1 MSFFRT
7 ILIVFL
13 QLLCSSSF
21 VLSSLPQ
28 NNSSPNPYLTSTTL
42 FLQNYQKM
50 VQNFKVFMYYQPN
63 ININTN
69 TTQFS
74 FKTEQESLF
83 YSSLQNSSY
92 LTQHPEQAHLFFLPF
107 SSNTSTRSLA
117 RHISRIRNDFP
128 YWNRSLGADHFY
140 LSCDG
145 ISHVNERNI
154 VELKKNAV
162 QIACFPTRHR
172 SFIPHKDITLPP
184 STNPHAPVKFGGSEF
199 CVVDYQNDDVLSVG
213 EALRLGCVPVVVTEE
228 AVNDMPFMDVLR
240 WREMA
245 AFVKSGVK
253 IETDTWR
260 EKKENM
266 RRLGVVGSKHLRW
279 NRPAQP
285 FDAFNTVMYQLWLR
299 RHTVRYESVQS
310 S

>member
-1 MSFFRT
+1 MLFLRT

-13 QLLCSSSF
+13 QLLLCPSSF

-28 NNSSPNPYLTSTTL
+28 NNSSSPNPYLTSTTL

-50 VQNFKVFMYYQPN
+50 VQNFKVFMYQP
-63 ININTN
+63 N

-107 SSNTSTRSLA
+107 SSDTSTRSLA
-117 RHISRIRNDFP
+117 RLISRIRNDFP

-145 ISHVNERNI
+145 IPHVNDRNN

-172 SFIPHKDITLPP
+172 SLIPHKDITLPP
-184 STNPHAPVKFGGSEF
+184 ITNPHAPVKLSNEEF
-199 CVVDYQNDDVLSVG
+199 CVVDYQNDDVLWLG
-213 EALRLGCVPVVVTEE
+213 EALRLGCVPVVVAEG

-240 WREMA
+240 WRDMA
-245 AFVKSGVK
+245 VFVKSGGK

-260 EKKENM
+260 ERKENG
-266 RRLGVVGSKHLRW
+266 LVGSKHLRW

-285 FDAFNTVMYQLWLR
+285 LDAFNTVMYQLWLR
-299 RHTVRYESVQS
+299 RHSVRYESVQS

>member
-1 MSFFRT
+1 MLFFRT
-7 ILIVFL
+7 IIIVFL
-13 QLLCSSSF
+13 RLLCSSKF

-28 NNSSPNPYLTSTTL
+28 NNSSPNPYYLTSTTL

-50 VQNFKVFMYYQPN
+50 IQNFKVFTYQPN
-63 ININTN
+63 I
-69 TTQFS
+69 TQFS

-107 SSNTSTRSLA
+107 SSDTSTRSLA

-145 ISHVNERNI
+145 ISHVNDRNI

-162 QIACFPTRHR
+162 QIACFPTRNR
-172 SFIPHKDITLPP
+172 SFIPHKDITLTPIFD
-184 STNPHAPVKFGGSEF
+184 PHAPVKFDGSEF
-199 CVVDYQNDDVLSVG
+199 CVVDYENDDVLWVG
-213 EALRLGCVPVVVTEE
+213 EALRLGCVPVVVTEG

-240 WREMA
+240 WKEMA
-245 AFVKSGVK
+245 VFVKSGVK

-260 EKKENM
+260 ERYEYM

-285 FDAFNTVMYQLWLR
+285 FDAFNTIMYQLWLR